1 MPVRQVVVAALVAVA
16 AVPVVGT
23 PAHAHGAPTSPVS
36 RAAACGPEGGQAG
49 NPACQAAIASGAA
62 LREWDNIRVF
72 GVDGK
77 DRERIPDGELCS
89 GGLSAYRGLDLAR
102 DDWPATELTGGTR
115 FTFRYRATIP
125 HEGTFRLYLTRADY
139 DPSKRLRWADLER
152 APFIRVTDPPLRDGA
167 YQFAGRLPERT
178 GRHLIYTVWQN
189 SDSRDTYYSCS
200 DVVFMEPAGRAGL
213 GGPGRSPAPAAE
225 VPVEEGTTKASPVAA
240 EGGGSAGART
250 SSESV
255 TDGVPVATV
264 TDLDRAGW
272 PVVGGAGAALT
283 LLLAVVVAARLRR
296 AGSVPVGR
304 PCEVRNHRAG
314 RQREW

>member
-1 MPVRQVVVAALVAVA
+1 MAVRRLVAAALVAVA
-16 AVPVVGT
+16 AVPAVGT

-49 NPACQAAIASGAA
+49 TPACQAAIASGAA

-102 DDWPATELTGGTR
+102 DDWPTTELGPGAQ

-125 HEGTFRLYLTRADY
+125 HEGIFRLYVTRADY

-152 APFIRVTDPPLRDGA
+152 VPFVRVTDPPLRDGA
-167 YQFAGRLPERT
+167 YQFTGRLPERA

-200 DVVFMEPAGRAGL
+200 DVLFRAPAGSAGL
-213 GGPGRSPAPAAE
+213 GGPGGSASPSAG
-225 VPVEEGTTKASPVAA
+225 PVEEAATLATPVAA
-240 EGGGSAGART
+240 EGGERAGART
-250 SSESV
+250 PSGSV
-255 TDGVPVATV
+255 TDGVPVAAV
-264 TDLDRAGW
+264 TDVRRAGW
-272 PVVGGAGAALT
+272 PVVGGVGAVVT
-283 LLLAVVVAARLRR
+283 LLVVVVVAARLRR
-296 AGSVPVGR
+296 TSSVPVGR
-304 PCEVRNHRAG
+304 RCEVRNHRAG
-314 RQREW
+314 RRREW

>member
-1 MPVRQVVVAALVAVA
+1 MPVRRILVAALVALA
-16 AVPVVGT
+16 AVPLAGT
-23 PAHAHGAPTSPVS
+23 PARAHGAPTSPVS
-36 RAAACGPEGGQAG
+36 RAAACGPEGDHGG
-49 NPACQAAIASGAA
+49 DSACQAATTAGAA

-102 DDWPATELTGGTR
+102 DDWPATELTAGAR
-115 FTFRYRATIP
+115 FNFRYRATIP
-125 HEGTFRLYLTRADY
+125 HEGTFRLYLTRDGY

-152 APFIRVTDPPLRDGA
+152 APFVRVTDPPLRNGA
-167 YQFAGRLPERT
+167 YQFAARLPART

-200 DVVFMEPAGRAGL
+200 DVDFREPAGKSSL
-213 GGPGRSPAPAAE
+213 GGPGGSPAPSPAG
-225 VPVEEGTTKASPVAA
+225 PVEEATTLGGPAA
-240 EGGGSAGART
+240 AAGGDGSGART
-250 SSESV
+250 SSGSGAG
-255 TDGVPVATV
+255 GVPVAAV
-264 TDLDRAGW
+264 SDLDLMRW
-272 PVVGGAGAALT
+272 PLIGGVGAGT
-283 LLLAVVVAARLRR
+283 LLLVVVVAARLRR

-314 RQREW
+314 RRREW